1 MMTGSEFQVR
11 AWVEDVWDT
20 VVLAVAPDWTVA
32 RFKAEA
38 VRAATRVEPD
48 PDRYQVKLHG
58 ALVLD
63 ETRSLSDLG
72 ATNRTTFTVLSAR
85 RRPLIR

>member
-1 MMTGSEFQVR
+1 MTAAELQVR

-20 VVLAVAPDWTVA
+20 VVLTAAPDWTVA

-38 VRAATRVEPD
+38 VRAATSAEANPD
-48 PDRYQVKLHG
+48 GYEIKLHG

-63 ETRSLSDLG
+63 ETRSLNDLG
-72 ATNRTTFTVLSAR
+72 VTNRTTFTVLSSR
-85 RRPLIR
+85 RRPLFR

>member
-1 MMTGSEFQVR
+1 MTASELQVR

-20 VVLAVAPDWTVA
+20 VVVAAAPDWTVA

-38 VRAATRVEPD
+38 VRAATKVEANPAG
-48 PDRYQVKLHG
+48 YQVKLHG

-63 ETRSLSDLG
+63 ESRSLSDLG
-72 ATNRTTFTVLSAR
+72 VTNRITVTVLSAR
-85 RRPLIR
+85 RRPLFQ